1 MRKLM
6 GNANS
11 RPSEKTD
18 NTTKILLATPE
29 DYPARKI
36 CSPCGGEKKLPSS
49 CSSMKKNTEQERK
62 KPTVAAPSWVMAGSV
77 YENCVFLEGKVDEV
91 ALLFFESESCLAYG
105 EEDLPRELAQLDLSY
120 HVHLPLDLAWDNPEA
135 VAETIVTLMQKVRF
149 LGVQQAVLHPPVTSG
164 KNALS
169 VEHAQQAL
177 RLVARA
183 WSKHGFDCKDLLL
196 ENVEGADLIHL
207 APVIT
212 SLELGVCIDIGHII
226 AYGHDALLDR
236 ADIFNRLRMLH
247 LNAPADVT
255 TAKGRSKHASL
266 VHLDAAGK
274 HVARKVLQHVRQDCV
289 LVYELFNW
297 KEIESSFPVV
307 NELFSF
313 EGR

>member
-1 MRKLM
+1 MRKNI
-6 GNANS
+6 GKTNS
-11 RPSEKTD
+11 TVYKKSN
-18 NTTKILLATPE
+18 NTAEMLFAKQESSTPQN
-29 DYPARKI
+29 I
-36 CSPCGGEKKLPSS
+36 CASYEREAELPFS
-49 CSSMKKNTEQERK
+49 CSSMTKNTEQKHK

-120 HVHLPLDLAWDNPEA
+120 HVHLPLDLPWNTPKA
-135 VAETIVTLMQKVRF
+135 VAETIVALMQKVRF
-149 LGVQQAVLHPPVTSG
+149 LGVQRAVLHPPLTSG
-164 KNALS
+164 ENAFS
-169 VEHAQQAL
+169 VEQAQQAL
-177 RLVARA
+177 RFVVQA
-183 WSKHGFDCKDLLL
+183 WSNHGFDCNNLLL

-207 APVIT
+207 APIIT
-212 SLELGVCIDIGHII
+212 SLKLGVCIDIGHII

-236 ADIFNRLRMLH
+236 TDIFNRLRMLH

-255 TAKGRSKHASL
+255 TAKGRSKHVSL
-266 VHLDAAGK
+266 VHLDDTGK
-274 HVARKVLQHVRQDCV
+274 HVARRVLQHVGQDCV

-313 EGR
+313 EGK